1 MTQMIRKGG
10 VCSSNTLEKLETRR
24 LLAAVYDIGINI
36 NDGTSDIKNKA
47 IPVLKELGAKTVR
60 VWFSPNFKSR
70 SWEGPLQRALDY
82 SSAGFDVMMIIST
95 PSGQV
100 TNATDVKNWFNWAL
114 TNSSLKNAV
123 DRWQIGNEVDKS
135 QYWKGSLS
143 SYVNNFLKPASEVL
157 RSKGE
162 KVVSASVSWNPQ
174 DVATMIGYG
183 MLNFVDFVGYHP
195 YGNSVSQIQSRVKQI
210 NNIVAGRKPII
221 ASEWNVRG
229 YENNKIEWAKQ
240 VREVAPIIRDNF
252 AYNYYFAVL
261 NTTRTPAG
269 PAGVMNSNGTKTDF
283 FYKLK
288 EGMSRSSG
296 SDNTENEASSIPSV
310 AKITVYTEDGTKI
323 IDSLTS
329 GSTIDLS
336 KYSSRRLTFVVT
348 VSSGTSS
355 VRLTIGSTGITEN
368 NPPYQLTDFAVY
380 SGSYTL
386 TATPYSKD
394 NLGGTKGS
402 TRTYSFKVINSP
414 STSSSTSQGSIS
426 GYLWN
431 DTDGDGVVDSNE
443 GRTGSR
449 TVFIDSNRN
458 GKLDSGEKNTTSDS
472 QGNYKFTELSAGTY
486 YISRVYP
493 SGYRMSNS
501 SSGYVTVNLSSGE
514 NKTGIHLGTTNKS
527 PAPSVNASTS
537 SGTITGTLW
546 NDDGDGIY
554 ESWEKST
561 GVRTVFL
568 DTNRNGKLDP
578 GERTTQSDKNG
589 KYLFSNVPLGTHYV
603 SRVFPSGFKLS
614 NDLKGYLS
622 VSVSAGQ
629 TVIADLGTT
638 YK

>member
-1 MTQMIRKGG
+1 MKKPIQKKVTYSPQ
-10 VCSSNTLEKLETRR
+10 TLENLENRR

-36 NDGTSDIKNKA
+36 NDGTSNIKNKA
-47 IPVLKELGAKTVR
+47 IPVLKELGVKTVR
-60 VWFSPNFKSR
+60 VWFSPNFKSK

-82 SSAGFDVMMIIST
+82 SNAGFDVMMIIST
-95 PSGQV
+95 PNGQV
-100 TNATDVKNWFNWAL
+100 TNASDVKSWFTWAL
-114 TNSSLKNAV
+114 GNSSLKNAV

-143 SYVNNFLKPASEVL
+143 SYVTNFLKPASEVL

-162 KVVSASVSWNPQ
+162 KVVSASVSWNPN

-183 MLNFVDFVGYHP
+183 MLNYVDFVGYHP
-195 YGNSVSQIQSRVKQI
+195 YGNSISQIQSRVKQI
-210 NNIVAGRKPII
+210 NDIVAGRKPII

-229 YENNKIEWAKQ
+229 YENNKTEWAKQ
-240 VREVAPIIRDNF
+240 VRSVAPIIRDGF

-269 PAGVMNSNGTKTDF
+269 PAGVMNSDGTKTDF

-296 SDNTENEASSIPSV
+296 SDNTGNESSAIPSV
-310 AKITVYTEDGTKI
+310 AKITVYAEDGTKI

-329 GSTIDLS
+329 GSIIDLS
-336 KYSSRRLTFVVT
+336 KYSSRKLTFVAT

-355 VRLTIGSTGITEN
+355 VRLVIGSTGVTEN
-368 NPPYQLTDFAVY
+368 NAPYQLSDFAVY
-380 SGSYTL
+380 SGSYAL
-386 TATPYSKD
+386 SATPYSKD

-402 TRTYSFKVINSP
+402 TRTYTFKVINSP
-414 STSSSTSQGSIS
+414 STSSSSTGTIS

-443 GRTGSR
+443 SRTGSR
-449 TVFIDSNRN
+449 TVFIDANRN
-458 GKLDSGEKNTTSDS
+458 GKLDSGEKSTVSDS
-472 QGNYKFTELSAGTY
+472 QGNYKFTGLSAGTY
-486 YISRVYP
+486 YVSRLYP

-501 SSGYVTVNLSSGE
+501 STGYVTVNLSAGE
-514 NKTGIHLGTTNKS
+514 NQTGVLLGTTNQS
-527 PAPSVNASTS
+527 SISSQSSSNS
-537 SGTITGTLW
+537 SGTITGVLW

-554 ESWEKST
+554 EAGEKTT
-561 GVRTVFL
+561 GIRTVFL
-568 DTNRNGKLDP
+568 DANRNGRLDP
-578 GERTTQSDKNG
+578 GERSTQSDKNG
-589 KYLFSNVPLGTHYV
+589 KYVFSSIPVGTHYV

-614 NDLKGYLS
+614 NDPRGYLGVYVTS
-622 VSVSAGQ
+622 GQ
-629 TVIADLGTT
+629 TTVANLGTT